1 MKRYKH
7 SLRVNIET
15 ENGVIQKRVY
25 GDTME
30 ECVKKKE
37 KLIIEVQEES
47 KKKAHPLFKD
57 VAFAWLEEAEK
68 RVVESTAVNYTT
80 NVNRLVRYIGDR
92 RIDEIKTKNLQEFYS
107 DLTNL
112 KYSKSTIELSAT
124 VCKQVFRFAIINDLI
139 QTNPME
145 HVQLPR
151 GKNIKHYRLPTEAEI
166 ETVKQSVSVEP
177 FGLFFYLLLYTG
189 ARRGEAL
196 ALTWDDVDF
205 ENKTIRINKIVQNA
219 NGKTKIVNRTKTA
232 TSNRTVPLL
241 QPLEEELKKI
251 EPKKGLLFPYK
262 EKLPTPDSTVEW
274 KLKKYREITGINI
287 TPHMLRVAYA
297 TILYEAELSDKDAQM
312 LMGHSNI
319 NITKEIYMRISSQRQ
334 KQNFEKLNKFVSQK

>member
-7 SLRVNIET
+7 SLRVNVET

-37 KLIIEVQEES
+37 KLITEVQEES
-47 KKKAHPLFKD
+47 KQKAHPLFKE

-68 RVVESTAVNYTT
+68 RVVESSNACYTT
-80 NVNRLVRYIGDR
+80 NINRLIQYLGDR
-92 RIDEIKTKNLQEFYS
+92 RIDEIKPKDLQSMYDNFARWR
-107 DLTNL
+107 
-112 KYSKSTIELSAT
+112 YSKSTIQLTAV
-124 VCKQVFRFAIINDLI
+124 VCKQIFRFAFVNDIIE
-139 QTNPME
+139 TNPME
-145 HVQLPR
+145 RVQLPR
-151 GKNIKHYRLPTEAEI
+151 AKGPTHHRLPTEAEI

-177 FGLFFYLLLYTG
+177 LGLFFYLLLYTG

-196 ALTWDDVDF
+196 ALTWDDIDF
-205 ENKTIRINKIVQNA
+205 ENKTITINKIVQNA
-219 NGKTKIVNRTKTA
+219 NGKTQIVNRTKTA

-241 QPLEEELKKI
+241 KPLEEELKKI

-262 EKLPTPDSTVEW
+262 ENLPASNSAVSWRT
-274 KLKKYREITGINI
+274 KKYQKITGVKI

-319 NITKEIYMRISSQRQ
+319 NITKDIYMRISNQRQ
-334 KQNFEKLNKFVSQK
+334 KQNFEKLNKFVSRK